1 MKLKMVKLIPVL
13 AAVIT
18 LAGCSSIPGFGGD
31 QDEDDG
37 APVAEAGTAGAIEDG
52 AWTGSPLDD
61 PNSLLSTRVI
71 YYGYDVSEIQADYQ
85 DVVAAHGSYLAANP
99 EVRVTVE
106 GHADERGSR
115 EYNIALGERRAV
127 AVKRLLLAQG
137 ASERQITT
145 ISYGE
150 ERPADIATND
160 ASWASNRRVE
170 LAY

>member
-1 MKLKMVKLIPVL
+1 MKLKMVRLIPVL

-31 QDEDDG
+31 EPENDG
-37 APVAEAGTAGAIEDG
+37 APIAEAGTAGATEG
-52 AWTGSPLDD
+52 AAWTGNPLDD

-71 YYGYDVSEIQADYQ
+71 YYGYDISEIQADYQ
-85 DVVAAHGSYLAANP
+85 DVVVAHGNYLAANP
-99 EVRVTVE
+99 EIRVTVE

-115 EYNIALGERRAV
+115 EYNIALGERRAN

-137 ASERQITT
+137 ASERQVTT

-160 ASWASNRRVE
+160 ASWATNRRVE

>member
-13 AAVIT
+13 ATVIT
-18 LAGCSSIPGFGGD
+18 LAGCSSIPGLGGD
-31 QDEDDG
+31 QDGEDG
-37 APVAEAGTAGAIEDG
+37 APVAEAGTAGATEGG

-71 YYGYDVSEIQADYQ
+71 YYGYDVSEIQTDYQ
-85 DVVAAHGSYLAANP
+85 DVVVAHGSYLAANP

-115 EYNIALGERRAV
+115 EYNIALGERRAN

-137 ASERQITT
+137 ASERQVTT

-150 ERPADIATND
+150 ERPADIATNE

>member
-1 MKLKMVKLIPVL
+1 MKFKMVKLIPVL
-13 AAVIT
+13 ATVIT
-18 LAGCSSIPGFGGD
+18 LAGCAGGPFGGD
-31 QDEDDG
+31 KVEEDG
-37 APVAEAGTAGAIEDG
+37 APIAEAGTAGAIEGG
-52 AWTGSPLDD
+52 AWTGNPLDD
-61 PNSLLSTRVI
+61 PNSLLSTKII
-71 YYGYDVSEIQADYQ
+71 YFGYDISEIQADYQ

-115 EYNIALGERRAV
+115 EYNIALGERRAN

-137 ASERQITT
+137 ASERQVTT

>member
-1 MKLKMVKLIPVL
+1 MKLKMVKLIPVI

-18 LAGCSSIPGFGGD
+18 LAGCSSIPGFGD
-31 QDEDDG
+31 DKSDDG
-37 APVAEAGTAGAIEDG
+37 APVAEAGTAGATEGG
-52 AWTGSPLDD
+52 AWAGNPLDD

-71 YYGYDVSEIQADYQ
+71 YFGYDVSEIQADYH
-85 DVVAAHGSYLAANP
+85 DIVAAHGSYLAANP

-115 EYNIALGERRAV
+115 EYNIALGEHRAIS
-127 AVKRLLLAQG
+127 VKRLLMAQG
-137 ASERQITT
+137 ASERQIKT

-150 ERPADIATND
+150 ERPADIASNE

-170 LAY
+170 LSY